1 MKRHI
6 ENFHEKKMAHAYACD
21 IHNKSF
27 AQTDHLETQCGQMFL
42 TAGT

>member
-6 ENFHEKKMAHAYACD
+6 ENFHEKKKAHACD

-27 AQTDHLETQCGQMFL
+27 AQTGHLKTQCGQMFL